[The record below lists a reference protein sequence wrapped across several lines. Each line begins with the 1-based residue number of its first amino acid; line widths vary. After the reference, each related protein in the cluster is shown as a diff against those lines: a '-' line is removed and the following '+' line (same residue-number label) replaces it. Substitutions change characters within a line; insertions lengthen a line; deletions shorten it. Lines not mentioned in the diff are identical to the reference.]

1 MTQKAAGTEG
11 PTFCIVDPT
20 LKNLAGHYFAY
31 DAAVAHAASQ
41 SGYVRL
47 INDARACLECT
58 DDAAWS
64 HQTRHQQRQC
74 TRIGSHVEND
84 VARPAMVTNGK
95 RHRRLPETPF
105 PPIWQWKAGSDIRIL
120 RPLPR
125 DLPIFLQFFRSDGS
139 AD

>member
-84 VARPAMVTNGK
+84 VA
-95 RHRRLPETPF
+95 ETPF